1 MRVKRTGIL
10 TKIVLAVLF
19 VYALVSIVR
28 VNDRKAQAAEN
39 LDELRRVETELA
51 EKNDDMQYAIEHSTD
66 EDVIRSIARDRGMT
80 DPGEEI
86 YYGSQE

>member
-1 MRVKRTGIL
+1 MKVKRTGIL
-10 TKIVLAVLF
+10 TKIVLVVLF

-28 VNDRKAQAAEN
+28 VNDRKAQAMEN
-39 LDELRRVETELA
+39 LDELQRVETELA
-51 EKNDDMQYAIEHSTD
+51 EKNDD
-66 EDVIRSIARDRGMT
+66 IRSIARDHGMT